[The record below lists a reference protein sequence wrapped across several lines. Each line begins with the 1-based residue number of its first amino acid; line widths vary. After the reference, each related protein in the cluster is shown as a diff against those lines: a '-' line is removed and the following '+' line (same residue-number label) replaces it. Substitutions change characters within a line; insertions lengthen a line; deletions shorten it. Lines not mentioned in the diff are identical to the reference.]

1 MRLELTKRGDYAI
14 RSVVAL
20 AGVAEGARL
29 SVRQLADAQAIPV
42 RFLPQVMADL
52 SRAGLVEAVP
62 GRSGGYRL
70 ARSASEVTL
79 RDVVEAVEGDL
90 RRRGCVLRGGACGL
104 DGTCAVHAVFSDAQD
119 DLLARL
125 GRATVASVAT
135 GPAER

>member
-20 AGVAEGARL
+20 AVIDEGTRL

-52 SRAGLVEAVP
+52 GRAGLVEAVA

-70 ARSASEVTL
+70 ARPASEVTL
-79 RDVVEAVEGDL
+79 LDVVEAVEGDV
-90 RRRGCVLRGGACGL
+90 RRRACVLRGGACGV
-104 DGTCAVHAVFSDAQD
+104 DGVCAVHTVFSDAQD

-125 GRATVASVAT
+125 ARATIASVAARPT
-135 GPAER
+135 ER

>member
-20 AGVAEGARL
+20 AGIAGGARL

-52 SRAGLVEAVP
+52 GRAGLVEAVP

-70 ARSASEVTL
+70 ARPASEVTL
-79 RDVVEAVEGDL
+79 LDVVEAVEGDV
-90 RRRGCVLRGGACGL
+90 RRRACVLRGGACGL
-104 DGTCAVHAVFSDAQD
+104 DGTCAVHTVFSDAQD

-125 GRATVASVAT
+125 ERATVASVAARPT
-135 GPAER
+135 ER